1 MQILFI
7 CCFCTVWILRFPSEN
22 LPCVLQSQ
30 KAVGHNPL
38 STWVTQNYSNNFNWE
53 KLKPKSFLLHSVRP
67 MWTLLKVTPKSETL
81 DLIILCLCSLSGG
94 FTHPVTLTH
103 ESTPRGWD
111 ETRVSYTAF
120 SPCAEVISDLCL
132 WLWVVPVNS
141 WGLHCLVMS
150 QESCKSQQAVFPSNE
165 VIWLFCM
172 VHLNCKGVLH
182 KLPKLHISF

>member
-1 MQILFI
+1 MQHLNQSFYWQKNHRTGCMQILFI
-7 CCFCTVWILRFPSEN
+7 CCFCTVWILRFPSEK

-38 STWVTQNYSNNFNWE
+38 PTWVTQNYSNNFNWE

-103 ESTPRGWD
+103 ESSP
-111 ETRVSYTAF
+111 TRVRWNT
-120 SPCAEVISDLCL
+120 CE
-132 WLWVVPVNS
+132 
-141 WGLHCLVMS
+141 LHCCFTLCRSDQRPVPLAL
-150 QESCKSQQAVFPSNE
+150 SCA
-165 VIWLFCM
+165 C
-172 VHLNCKGVLH
+172 
-182 KLPKLHISF
+182 